1 MRSSLLI
8 TLEIALVLGVVVVL
22 GGWDLW
28 RTRQSLA
35 RDRLREAEHEA
46 RDASRGAASGTAA
59 GSEPRA
65 R

>member
-35 RDRLREAEHEA
+35 RDRLREAEHETH
-46 RDASRGAASGTAA
+46 DASRGAASGTAA
-59 GSEPRA
+59 GTEPRA

>member
-1 MRSSLLI
+1 MSSSLLI

-35 RDRLREAEHEA
+35 RDWLREAEHET

-59 GSEPRA
+59 GSEPTA